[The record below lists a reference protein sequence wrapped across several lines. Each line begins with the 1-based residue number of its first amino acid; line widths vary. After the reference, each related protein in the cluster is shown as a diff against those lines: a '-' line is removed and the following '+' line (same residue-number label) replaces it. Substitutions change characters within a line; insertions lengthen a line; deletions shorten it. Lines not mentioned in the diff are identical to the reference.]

1 MNKVVHMSYSSSL
14 SSLCEKNS
22 SFDTGVLR
30 IAYHGKNRN
39 GSYISKETF
48 ERCIDTMYNC
58 PIVCNYDRETDSI
71 GGHDMELVSNENG
84 DLKIVNVTVPVGVI
98 PESSKHFWSVVE
110 EEDGTTNEYLCA
122 DILVWKRQ
130 EAYNKIKEDGITS
143 HSMELTVKDGEMEN
157 GVFVIKDFEF
167 TAFCLLGED
176 HEPCFESSALGLF
189 AYDELKQQMA
199 QMMAE
204 LKETF
209 TSVTTPDGDDNTHPH
224 IISTEGGEKVLEE
237 KLALVAEY
245 GLDADNLEFSIEE
258 FSLEELKEKLEM
270 EKAKEPPVEPTE
282 EPADPVEEPTVVQEF
297 ELNSQMCEEIR
308 CAIEAET
315 VERSWGKMPRYS
327 IVDYDADTKMVY
339 CFDADDHWRLYGFT
353 FSMNGDNVVVDFESK
368 KRMKFAIVDFDE
380 GEQVMPFDSIFDQIS
395 TQYTAND
402 TQWSEKYQT
411 ASDTIASME
420 DELGT
425 LRQFKTDT
433 EKAAND
439 AARDEVFAQFE
450 DLVGVEE
457 FETLRENC
465 ENYELDTL
473 EEKCF
478 AIRGR
483 HNTTVKYS
491 MNTKNTRIV
500 VDKTA
505 PTNEPY
511 GGLFVKYPPKM

>member
-30 IAYHGKNRN
+30 IAYQGKNRY

-224 IISTEGGEKVLEE
+224 II
-237 KLALVAEY
+237 
-245 GLDADNLEFSIEE
+245 
-258 FSLEELKEKLEM
+258 
-270 EKAKEPPVEPTE
+270 
-282 EPADPVEEPTVVQEF
+282 
-297 ELNSQMCEEIR
+297 
-308 CAIEAET
+308 
-315 VERSWGKMPRYS
+315 
-327 IVDYDADTKMVY
+327 
-339 CFDADDHWRLYGFT
+339 
-353 FSMNGDNVVVDFESK
+353 
-368 KRMKFAIVDFDE
+368 
-380 GEQVMPFDSIFDQIS
+380 
-395 TQYTAND
+395 
-402 TQWSEKYQT
+402 
-411 ASDTIASME
+411 
-420 DELGT
+420 
-425 LRQFKTDT
+425 
-433 EKAAND
+433 
-439 AARDEVFAQFE
+439 
-450 DLVGVEE
+450 
-457 FETLRENC
+457 
-465 ENYELDTL
+465 
-473 EEKCF
+473 
-478 AIRGR
+478 
-483 HNTTVKYS
+483 
-491 MNTKNTRIV
+491 
-500 VDKTA
+500 
-505 PTNEPY
+505 
-511 GGLFVKYPPKM
+511 

>member
-1 MNKVVHMSYSSSL
+1 VNKVVHMSYSSSL

-71 GGHDMELVSNENG
+71 GGHDMELVANESG

-98 PESSKHFWSVVE
+98 PESSRHFWSVVE

-176 HEPCFESSALGLF
+176 HEPCFESSALSLF

-199 QMMAE
+199 QMMSE
-204 LKETF
+204 LKESF
-209 TSVTTPDGDDNTHPH
+209 TSVTPPDGDDNTHPH
-224 IISTEGGEKVLEE
+224 IISMEGGEKVLEE

-245 GLDADNLEFSIEE
+245 GLDVNDLEFSIED
-258 FSLEELKEKLEM
+258 FSLEELKEKFEAEKNM
-270 EKAKEPPVEPTE
+270 ESAVDPVEPAE
-282 EPADPVEEPTVVQEF
+282 EPAVVQEF

-308 CAIEAET
+308 CAVEAEM

-327 IVDYDADTKMVY
+327 VVDFDADAKMVY

-380 GEQVMPFDSIFDQIS
+380 GEQAMPFDSIFEQIS

-402 TQWSEKYQT
+402 TQWSEKYQA

-439 AARDEVFAQFE
+439 AALEEVFAQFE

-457 FETLRENC
+457 FDALKEDC
-465 ENYELDTL
+465 ANYEPATL
-473 EEKCF
+473 EGKCF
-478 AIRGR
+478 ALRGR
-483 HNTTVKYS
+483 HNTVVKYS
-491 MNTKNTRIV
+491 MNTKNPRIV

-505 PTNEPY
+505 PPNEPY

>member
-71 GGHDMELVSNENG
+71 GGHDMELVSDANG
-84 DLKIVNVTVPVGVI
+84 DLRIVNVTVPVGVI
-98 PESSKHFWSVVE
+98 PESSRHFWSVVE

-143 HSMELTVKDGEMEN
+143 HSMELTVKDGEMED
-157 GVFVIKDFEF
+157 GVFVIRDFEF

-204 LKETF
+204 LKESF
-209 TSVTTPDGDDNTHPH
+209 TSVTTPDGDDDTHPQ
-224 IISTEGGEKVLEE
+224 IISMEGGETVLED

-245 GLDADNLEFSIEE
+245 GLDVNDLDFSIED
-258 FSLEELKEKLEM
+258 FTVEELREKFEAS
-270 EKAKEPPVEPTE
+270 KAEAIVE
-282 EPADPVEEPTVVQEF
+282 EPAVPAEEPVSNQEF

-308 CAIEAET
+308 CAVEAEI

-327 IVDYDADTKMVY
+327 VVDFDADAKMVY

-353 FSMNGDNVVVDFESK
+353 FSMNGDNVVIDFGSK

-380 GEQVMPFDSIFDQIS
+380 GEQAMPFDSIFEQIS

-402 TQWSEKYQT
+402 TQWSEKYQA

-433 EKAAND
+433 ENAAND
-439 AARDEVFAQFE
+439 AAREEVFAQFE

-457 FETLRENC
+457 FEALKEKCTEYDLES
-465 ENYELDTL
+465 L

-483 HNTTVKYS
+483 HNTSVKYS
-491 MNTKNTRIV
+491 VNTKSPRIV
-500 VDKTA
+500 VDRTV

-511 GGLFVKYPPKM
+511 GGLFVKYPPRM